1 MSIAFVTL
9 CIMRVLSNN
18 CFVYYSC
25 YLVISDTLEN
35 TNYRVQKG
43 HREMYLVKTWLILLT
58 TNAKPTKEQ
67 GKTITLE
74 QY

>member
-1 MSIAFVTL
+1 MSKAFVTL

-18 CFVYYSC
+18 RFVYYSC
-25 YLVISDTLEN
+25 YLVKSDTLEN

-74 QY
+74 QN